1 MAQTLVI
8 DYYSDVL
15 CVWAW
20 IAQRR
25 IDELNK
31 KFGDKIQFNY
41 YYVDIFGDV
50 ATKMETQWAA
60 KGGYDDFEAHVKHSC
75 DDHDSVVINPKVW
88 STIKPITSA
97 NAHLVLKAI
106 ELKFGKNAG
115 IDMALAIRK
124 GFFESAIDISNLECL
139 YQLIESSG
147 FDMQLV
153 KASVNSGHAIAALM
167 SDYQQAKKNS
177 IKGSPSYVI
186 DGGRQTLYG
195 NVGYRVLSANIE
207 ELLKNPA
214 NEASWC

>member
-1 MAQTLVI
+1 MTQTLVI

-88 STIKPITSA
+88 NTIKPTTSA
-97 NAHLVLKAI
+97 NTHLVLKAI
-106 ELKFGKNAG
+106 ELNFGQSAG

>member
-1 MAQTLVI
+1 MTQALVI

-31 KFGDKIQFNY
+31 KFGDKIQFSY

-60 KGGYDDFEAHVKHSC
+60 KGGYDGFADHVKHSC

-88 STIKPITSA
+88 NTIKPTTSA

-106 ELKFGKNAG
+106 ELNFGKIAG
-115 IDMALAIRK
+115 IEMALAIRK

-147 FDMQLV
+147 LDAEQV
-153 KASVNSGHAIAALM
+153 KTSVNSGQAIAALM
-167 SDYQQAKKNS
+167 SDYQQAKNNT
-177 IKGSPSYVI
+177 IKGSPSYVL

-207 ELLKNPA
+207 ELLKKPA

>member
-1 MAQTLVI
+1 MTQALVV

-31 KFGDKIQFNY
+31 KFGNKIQFSY

-50 ATKMETQWAA
+50 ATKMETQWTA
-60 KGGYDDFEAHVKHSC
+60 KGGYDGFEAHVKHSC
-75 DDHDSVVINPKVW
+75 DDHDSVVINSKVW
-88 STIKPITSA
+88 NTIKPTTSA

-106 ELKFGKNAG
+106 ELNFGKSAG

-147 FDMQLV
+147 LEAEQV
-153 KASVNSGHAIAALM
+153 KASVNGGQAIAALM
-167 SDYQQAKKNS
+167 SDYQQATKNA

-207 ELLKNPA
+207 ELLKNPT

>member
-1 MAQTLVI
+1 MIQALVI
-8 DYYSDVL
+8 DHYSDVL
-15 CVWAW
+15 CLWPW

-31 KFGDKIQFNY
+31 NFGDKIQFCY

-60 KGGYDDFEAHVKHSC
+60 KGGYDGFEVHVKHSC

-88 STIKPITSA
+88 NTIKPTTSA

-106 ELKFGKNAG
+106 EFNLGTSAG
-115 IDMALAIRK
+115 IDMALVIRK

-139 YQLIESSG
+139 SQLIESSG
-147 FDMQLV
+147 LDAEQV
-153 KASVNSGHAIAALM
+153 KASVNSGQAIAALM
-167 SDYQQAKKNS
+167 SDYQQAKKNA

-186 DGGRQTLYG
+186 DGGRQTLCG

-207 ELLKNPA
+207 ELLKKPA

>member
-1 MAQTLVI
+1 MTQTLVI

-50 ATKMETQWAA
+50 ATKMKTQWAA
-60 KGGYDDFEAHVKHSC
+60 KGGYDGFAAHVKHSC

-88 STIKPITSA
+88 DTIKPTTSA
-97 NAHLVLKAI
+97 NTHLVLKAI
-106 ELKFGKNAG
+106 ELNFGQSAG

-139 YQLIESSG
+139 YQLIGSSG
-147 FDMQLV
+147 FDVQLV

>member
-1 MAQTLVI
+1 MTQPLII

-31 KFGDKIQFNY
+31 KFGNSIQFSY
-41 YYVDIFGDV
+41 YYVDIFGDM
-50 ATKMETQWAA
+50 AKKMETQWAA
-60 KGGYDDFEAHVKHSC
+60 KGGYGGFAAHVKHSC
-75 DDHDSVVINPKVW
+75 DDHDSVIIHPEVW
-88 STIKPITSA
+88 STVKPITSA

-106 ELKFGKNAG
+106 EFNCGKSAS
-115 IDMALAIRK
+115 IDMALTIRQS
-124 GFFESAIDISNLECL
+124 FFESAVDISNIECL
-139 YQLIESSG
+139 YQLIESNG
-147 FDMQLV
+147 LDTELV
-153 KASVNSGHAIAALM
+153 QASINSGQAIAALM
-167 SDYQQAKKNS
+167 SDYQQAKQTA

-207 ELLKNPA
+207 ELLKSPA

>member
-1 MAQTLVI
+1 MTQTLVI

-31 KFGDKIQFNY
+31 KFGDKVQFNY

-88 STIKPITSA
+88 NTIKPTTSA
-97 NAHLVLKAI
+97 NTHLVLKAI
-106 ELKFGKNAG
+106 ELNFGQSAG

-177 IKGSPSYVI
+177 IKGTPSYVI

>member
-1 MAQTLVI
+1 MTQALVI

-31 KFGDKIQFNY
+31 KFGDKIQFSY
-41 YYVDIFGDV
+41 YYVDIFGSV
-50 ATKMETQWAA
+50 EAKMETQWAA
-60 KGGYDDFEAHVKHSC
+60 KGGYDGFARHVKHAC
-75 DDHDSVVINPKVW
+75 DDHDSVIVNSKLWRAV
-88 STIKPITSA
+88 KPTTSA

-106 ELKFGKNAG
+106 ELNFGKSAG

-124 GFFESAIDISNLECL
+124 GFFEDALDISNLDCL
-139 YQLIESSG
+139 YQLVEG
-147 FDMQLV
+147 NDLDPKLV
-153 KASVNSGHAIAALM
+153 KASINSGLAVAALM
-167 SDYQQAKKNS
+167 TDYQQAKKNA

-207 ELLKNPA
+207 ELLKKPA

>member
-88 STIKPITSA
+88 NTIKPTTSA
-97 NAHLVLKAI
+97 NTHLVLKAI
-106 ELKFGKNAG
+106 ELNFGQSAG